1 MILFVRLGLFEIVP
15 LFRKPPS
22 REVTRRNLL
31 KGWVTKVGDRQKFN
45 VYLRTSAILGF
56 MYILTEKTASSVNS
70 IKFGCSS
77 VKYAIYGECVIWNFF

>member
-1 MILFVRLGLFEIVP
+1 M
-15 LFRKPPS
+15 
-22 REVTRRNLL
+22 
-31 KGWVTKVGDRQKFN
+31 GDRQKFN